1 MKRKHDVGEKGVL
14 DTPTHSELSDLISRY
29 SSAREAQPG
38 DRKYC
43 TVTSV
48 ESEQGNSEKYNNIQ
62 KQKKESKTDYLWVK
76 IQSHKLG
83 RGRRITA
90 KVLS

>member
-29 SSAREAQPG
+29 SPAREAQPG

-62 KQKKESKTDYLWVK
+62 KQKKREQD
-76 IQSHKLG
+76 
-83 RGRRITA
+83 R
-90 KVLS
+90 LSVGQNTIPQTWKGKEDHS

>member
-29 SSAREAQPG
+29 SPAREAQPG

-62 KQKKESKTDYLWVK
+62 KQKKKRARQTICGSKYNPTNLEGEGGSQLK
-76 IQSHKLG
+76 S
-83 RGRRITA
+83 
-90 KVLS
+90 